1 MTPLLRHSVL
11 RGIAVITTAA
21 LLAAS
26 CGGGNGTTSV
36 DKAALEGE
44 ASLGGVDAGLGLEL
58 EAHSWTFRNYAP
70 SKAETFNVA
79 DAVALFGA
87 DAVCVEAPVD
97 GACVPTPEATA
108 WIDMVAGA
116 MVGGACE
123 GMTVSSLDRFLAG
136 TTPFTGDLPRSDA
149 YLRRIALLYATQF
162 LADVIDAT
170 QSWRSATPSQILG
183 ELERALADPAHEQYT
198 LGLYHGNGGHSV
210 LPIAIESVDAT
221 RSRIVVYDPNWPQA
235 DRWIDVDLDTEEW
248 VFSYAGT
255 NPDNLEDAWSG
266 GAREMVLTP
275 VSVRE
280 APFPEP
286 FSGSG
291 TGSDLLLAITSRNG
305 AWTVTAADG
314 TVTSGLD
321 ATPGTDGVLEIAR
334 GALGRQTI
342 LVAINGT
349 SAEVAGD
356 LERLAFQSA
365 AFDGTMVLE
374 APDSP
379 SEPECEGPCPSG
391 TSPSTVDPSDDEP
404 EGTRFTIVVEQ
415 DNLVIEAAPETNAVV
430 SVATANEYVSV
441 EATPELEVEIT
452 TDTEVTQ
459 VAWTDEVGEV
469 VQAVEIPVAEARV
482 DVAIT
487 VDGTITATEPEP
499 ESVEQPEEP
508 EEPTFARGS
517 LLPTTTEAPE
527 TTTTSTE
534 APETTTTA
542 TTTTTTTTEPLET
555 TTTTTTEPPETTTT
569 TTTTSTEPPETT
581 TTSTEP
587 PETTTTSTEPP
598 ETTTTTTTTTTA
610 APITPADLDGPSIS
624 DPDSRF
630 DMVLVGGYTPS
641 DTPDGWY
648 VEITLDDGTTT
659 TTGNVATP
667 SEGDPWVIWFTD
679 DVDLD
684 LVCGGTYTVT
694 ARLFDPTTGL
704 TGPAATTI
712 HTHTC

>member
-1 MTPLLRHSVL
+1 MTPLLRHSIL

-26 CGGGNGTTSV
+26 CGGGNGTNS
-36 DKAALEGE
+36 DNAAVQGA
-44 ASLGGVDAGLGLEL
+44 ASQGGVDAGLGLEL
-58 EAHSWTFRNYAP
+58 EAHSWTFRNYSP
-70 SKAETFNVA
+70 GKAEAFNVA

-87 DAVCVEAPVD
+87 DAVCVEAPVE

-136 TTPFTGDLPRSDA
+136 TTPLTGTLPRSDA

-170 QSWRSATPSQILG
+170 QSWRSAAPSQILG

-275 VSVRE
+275 ISVRE

-334 GALGRQTI
+334 GALGHQTI
-342 LVAINGT
+342 LVAANGT

-374 APDSP
+374 TPDSP
-379 SEPECEGPCPSG
+379 SEPECDGPCPSG
-391 TSPSTVDPSDDEP
+391 ASPSTVDPSDDEP
-404 EGTRFTIVVEQ
+404 EETRFTIVIEQ
-415 DNLVIEAAPETNAVV
+415 DNLVIEATTETNAVI

-441 EATPELEVEIT
+441 EATPELEAEIT

-459 VAWTDEVGEV
+459 VAWTDEAGEV
-469 VQAVEIPVAEARV
+469 VQAVEIPVAEVRV
-482 DVAIT
+482 DVDIT
-487 VDGTITATEPEP
+487 VDGTVTATEPEP
-499 ESVEQPEEP
+499 ESVEQP

-517 LLPTTTEAPE
+517 LLPTTTEPPE
-527 TTTTSTE
+527 TTT
-534 APETTTTA
+534 
-542 TTTTTTTTEPLET
+542 T

-569 TTTTSTEPPETT
+569 TTTTT
-581 TTSTEP
+581 
-587 PETTTTSTEPP
+587 TEPP
-598 ETTTTTTTTTTA
+598 ETTTTTTTTTTEPPETTTTTTTTTA
-610 APITPADLDGPSIS
+610 APTTPADLDGPSIA
-624 DPDSRF
+624 DLDSRL

-659 TTGNVATP
+659 TTRKVARP
-667 SEGDPWVIWFTD
+667 AEGDPWVIWFTD

-684 LVCGGTYTVT
+684 LVCGDTYTVT
-694 ARLFDPTTGL
+694 ARLFDPATGQ
-704 TGPAATTI
+704 TGPATTTT

>member
-1 MTPLLRHSVL
+1 MTPLLRHSIL

-26 CGGGNGTTSV
+26 CGGGNGTNS
-36 DKAALEGE
+36 DNAAVQGA
-44 ASLGGVDAGLGLEL
+44 ASQGGVDAGLGLEL
-58 EAHSWTFRNYAP
+58 EAHSWTFRNYSP
-70 SKAETFNVA
+70 GKAEAFNVA

-87 DAVCVEAPVD
+87 DAVCVEAPVE

-136 TTPFTGDLPRSDA
+136 TTPLTGTLPRSDT

-183 ELERALADPAHEQYT
+183 ELERALADPAREQYT

-235 DRWIDVDLDTEEW
+235 NRWIDVDLDTEEW
-248 VFSYAGT
+248 VFAYGGT

-321 ATPGTDGVLEIAR
+321 ATPGVDGVLEIAR

-356 LERLAFQSA
+356 FERLAFQSA
-365 AFDGTMVLE
+365 AFDGTMVLP
-374 APDSP
+374 ASDSP
-379 SEPECEGPCPSG
+379 FEPEVARRRPVTWLS
-391 TSPSTVDPSDDEP
+391 SDKP
-404 EGTRFTIVVEQ
+404 EGTRFTIVAEQ
-415 DNLVIEAAPETNAVV
+415 DNLVIEAAPETNAVI

-441 EATPELEVEIT
+441 EAPAELEVEIT

-459 VAWTDEVGEV
+459 VAWTDEAGEV
-469 VQAVEIPVAEARV
+469 VQVVEIPVAEVRV
-482 DVAIT
+482 DVDISA
-487 VDGTITATEPEP
+487 DGTVTATEPEP
-499 ESVEQPEEP
+499 ESVEQP

-517 LLPTTTEAPE
+517 LLPTTTEPPE
-527 TTTTSTE
+527 T
-534 APETTTTA
+534 
-542 TTTTTTTTEPLET
+542 T

-569 TTTTSTEPPETT
+569 TTTTT
-581 TTSTEP
+581 
-587 PETTTTSTEPP
+587 TEPP
-598 ETTTTTTTTTTA
+598 ETTTTTTTTTTEPPETTTTTTTTTA
-610 APITPADLDGPSIS
+610 APTTPADLDGPSIA
-624 DPDSRF
+624 DLDSRL

-659 TTGNVATP
+659 TTRKVARP
-667 SEGDPWVIWFTD
+667 AEGDPWVIWFTD

-684 LVCGGTYTVT
+684 LVCGDTYTVT
-694 ARLFDPTTGL
+694 ARLFDPATGQ
-704 TGPAATTI
+704 TGPATTTT

>member
-26 CGGGNGTTSV
+26 CGGGSGTTSV
-36 DKAALEGE
+36 DNE

-70 SKAETFNVA
+70 SKAEAFNVA

-136 TTPFTGDLPRSDA
+136 TTPLTGDLPRSDA
-149 YLRRIALLYATQF
+149 YLHRIALLYATQF

-210 LPIAIESVDAT
+210 LPIAIKSVDAT

-275 VSVRE
+275 ISVRE

-314 TVTSGLD
+314 IVTSGLD
-321 ATPGTDGVLEIAR
+321 ASPGVDGVLEIAR

-342 LVAINGT
+342 LVAINGN

-379 SEPECEGPCPSG
+379 FDPECNGTCPPV
-391 TSPSTVDPSDDEP
+391 TWPSSDQP

-415 DNLVIEAAPETNAVV
+415 DNLVIEAAPETNAVI

-459 VAWTDEVGEV
+459 VAWTDEVGKV
-469 VQAVEIPVAEARV
+469 VQTVEIPVAEVRV

-487 VDGTITATEPEP
+487 VDGTVTATEPEP

-508 EEPTFARGS
+508 TFARSS
-517 LLPTTTEAPE
+517 LLPTTT
-527 TTTTSTE
+527 TTE
-534 APETTTTA
+534 ALEATTTTA
-542 TTTTTTTTEPLET
+542 EPLETTTT

-569 TTTTSTEPPETT
+569 TTTT
-581 TTSTEP
+581 
-587 PETTTTSTEPP
+587 
-598 ETTTTTTTTTTA
+598 TA
-610 APITPADLDGPSIS
+610 APTTPADLDGPSIA
-624 DPDSRF
+624 DLDSRL

-641 DTPDGWY
+641 DTPDDWY

-659 TTGNVATP
+659 TTRNVATP

-679 DVDLD
+679 GVDLD

-694 ARLFDPTTGL
+694 ARLFDPTTGQ
-704 TGPAATTI
+704 TGPAATTVHI
-712 HTHTC
+712 HTC

>member
-11 RGIAVITTAA
+11 RGIAVVTTAA

-26 CGGGNGTTSV
+26 CGGGSDTT
-36 DKAALEGE
+36 EGE

-149 YLRRIALLYATQF
+149 YLHRIALLYATQF

-170 QSWRSATPSQILG
+170 RSWRSATPSQILG

-210 LPIAIESVDAT
+210 LPIAIKSVDAT

-314 TVTSGLD
+314 IVTSGLD
-321 ATPGTDGVLEIAR
+321 AAPGVDGVLEIAR

-379 SEPECEGPCPSG
+379 FNPECEGTCPPVTWS
-391 TSPSTVDPSDDEP
+391 SSDQP
-404 EGTRFTIVVEQ
+404 EGTRFTIVAEQ
-415 DNLVIEAAPETNAVV
+415 DNLVIEAAPETNAVI

-469 VQAVEIPVAEARV
+469 VQTVEIPVAEVRV

-487 VDGTITATEPEP
+487 VDGTVTATEPEP

-508 EEPTFARGS
+508 EEPEEPIRGS
-517 LLPTTTEAPE
+517 VL
-527 TTTTSTE
+527 TTSTE
-534 APETTTTA
+534 APETTTT
-542 TTTTTTTTEPLET
+542 TTTTEA
-555 TTTTTTEPPETTTT
+555 
-569 TTTTSTEPPETT
+569 
-581 TTSTEP
+581 
-587 PETTTTSTEPP
+587 P
-598 ETTTTTTTTTTA
+598 ETTTTTTTTTEAPETTSTSTTTSTTTTTTTTEAPETTSTSTTTSTTTTTTSTTTTA
-610 APITPADLDGPSIS
+610 APTTAAPTTPADLDGPSIA
-624 DPDSRF
+624 DLDSRL

-648 VEITLDDGTTT
+648 VEIALDDGTTT
-659 TTGNVATP
+659 TTRNVATP

-679 DVDLD
+679 GVDLD

-694 ARLFDPTTGL
+694 ARLFDPTTGQ
-704 TGPAATTI
+704 TGPAATTVHI
-712 HTHTC
+712 HTC

>member
-255 NPDNLEDAWSG
+255 
-266 GAREMVLTP
+266 
-275 VSVRE
+275 
-280 APFPEP
+280 
-286 FSGSG
+286 
-291 TGSDLLLAITSRNG
+291 
-305 AWTVTAADG
+305 
-314 TVTSGLD
+314 
-321 ATPGTDGVLEIAR
+321 TPGTDGVLEIAR

-469 VQAVEIPVAEARV
+469 VQAVEIPVAEVRV
-482 DVAIT
+482 DVDIT
-487 VDGTITATEPEP
+487 VDGAVVATEPEP

>member
-1 MTPLLRHSVL
+1 
-11 RGIAVITTAA
+11 
-21 LLAAS
+21 
-26 CGGGNGTTSV
+26 
-36 DKAALEGE
+36 
-44 ASLGGVDAGLGLEL
+44 
-58 EAHSWTFRNYAP
+58 
-70 SKAETFNVA
+70 
-79 DAVALFGA
+79 
-87 DAVCVEAPVD
+87 
-97 GACVPTPEATA
+97 
-108 WIDMVAGA
+108 MVAGA

-136 TTPFTGDLPRSDA
+136 TTPLTGDLPRSDA

-170 QSWRSATPSQILG
+170 QSWRSAAPSQILG

-314 TVTSGLD
+314 IVTSGLD
-321 ATPGTDGVLEIAR
+321 AAPGVDGVLEIAR

-379 SEPECEGPCPSG
+379 FDPECNGTCPPV
-391 TSPSTVDPSDDEP
+391 TWPSSVDPSDDEP
-404 EGTRFTIVVEQ
+404 EGTRFTIAVEQ

-441 EATPELEVEIT
+441 EATPELEVEIA

-459 VAWTDEVGEV
+459 VAWTDEIGEV
-469 VQAVEIPVAEARV
+469 VQAVEIPVAEVRV

-487 VDGTITATEPEP
+487 VDGSVAATEPEP
-499 ESVEQPEEP
+499 ESVEQP

-527 TTTTSTE
+527 TTTT
-534 APETTTTA
+534 
-542 TTTTTTTTEPLET
+542 TTTTTTTKTEPLET

-569 TTTTSTEPPETT
+569 TSTTEPPETT
-581 TTSTEP
+581 TTTSTTEP
-587 PETTTTSTEPP
+587 PETTTTTSTTEPP
-598 ETTTTTTTTTTA
+598 ETTTTTTTTTATTTEPPETTTTTTTTTA

-641 DTPDGWY
+641 DTPEGWY

-679 DVDLD
+679 DVDLN

-694 ARLFDPTTGL
+694 ARLFDSTTAQ
-704 TGPAATTI
+704 TGPATTTI

>member
-581 TTSTEP
+581 TT
-587 PETTTTSTEPP
+587 
-598 ETTTTTTTTTTA
+598 TTTTTTA

>member
-26 CGGGNGTTSV
+26 CGGGSGTTSV
-36 DKAALEGE
+36 DNE

-70 SKAETFNVA
+70 SKAEAFNVA

-136 TTPFTGDLPRSDA
+136 TTPLTGDLPRSDA
-149 YLRRIALLYATQF
+149 YLHRIALLYATQF

-210 LPIAIESVDAT
+210 LPIAIKSVDAT

-321 ATPGTDGVLEIAR
+321 AAPGTDGVLEISR

-379 SEPECEGPCPSG
+379 FNPECNGTCPPV
-391 TSPSTVDPSDDEP
+391 TWPSSDQP
-404 EGTRFTIVVEQ
+404 EGTRFTIVAEQ
-415 DNLVIEAAPETNAVV
+415 DNLVIEAAPETNAVI

-459 VAWTDEVGEV
+459 VAWTDEVGKV
-469 VQAVEIPVAEARV
+469 VQTVEIPVAEVRV

-487 VDGTITATEPEP
+487 VDGTVTATEPEP

-508 EEPTFARGS
+508 TFARSS
-517 LLPTTTEAPE
+517 LLPTTT
-527 TTTTSTE
+527 TTE
-534 APETTTTA
+534 ALEATTTTA
-542 TTTTTTTTEPLET
+542 EPLETTTT

-569 TTTTSTEPPETT
+569 TTTT
-581 TTSTEP
+581 
-587 PETTTTSTEPP
+587 
-598 ETTTTTTTTTTA
+598 TA
-610 APITPADLDGPSIS
+610 APTTPADLDGPSIA
-624 DPDSRF
+624 DLDSRL

-641 DTPDGWY
+641 DTPDDWY

-659 TTGNVATP
+659 TTRNVATP

-694 ARLFDPTTGL
+694 ARLFDPTTGQA
-704 TGPAATTI
+704 GPAATTVHI
-712 HTHTC
+712 HTC

>member
-1 MTPLLRHSVL
+1 MTPLLRHSIL
-11 RGIAVITTAA
+11 RGIAVVTAAA
-21 LLAAS
+21 LLVIS
-26 CGGGNGTTSV
+26 CGGGNSTTSV
-36 DKAALEGE
+36 DKAALQGE
-44 ASLGGVDAGLGLEL
+44 ASQGGVDAGLGLEL

-70 SKAETFNVA
+70 SEAEAFNVA

-87 DAVCVEAPVD
+87 DAVCVEEPVD

-136 TTPFTGDLPRSDA
+136 TTPLTGDLPRSDA

-210 LPIAIESVDAT
+210 LPIAVQSVDVT

-266 GAREMVLTP
+266 GARDMVLTP
-275 VSVRE
+275 ISVRE
-280 APFPEP
+280 TPFPEP

-291 TGSDLLLAITSRNG
+291 TGTDLLLAITSRNG

-321 ATPGTDGVLEIAR
+321 ATPGVDGVLEIAR

-342 LVAINGT
+342 LVAANGT
-349 SAEVAGD
+349 NAEVAGD
-356 LERLAFQSA
+356 LERLAFQSS
-365 AFDGTMVLE
+365 AFDGTMVLQ

-379 SEPECEGPCPSG
+379 FDPECNGTCPPVTWS
-391 TSPSTVDPSDDEP
+391 SSADPGAVEP
-404 EGTRFTIVVEQ
+404 DGTRFTIVVEQ
-415 DNLVIEAAPETNAVV
+415 DNLVIEAAPETNAVI

-441 EATPELEVEIT
+441 EATTELEVEIT
-452 TDTEVTQ
+452 TDTEATQ
-459 VAWTDEVGEV
+459 VAWTDEAGEV
-469 VQAVEIPVAEARV
+469 VQVVEIPVAEVRV
-482 DVAIT
+482 DVDIS
-487 VDGTITATEPEP
+487 VDGTVTATEPEP

-508 EEPTFARGS
+508 TFERSS
-517 LLPTTTEAPE
+517 LLP
-527 TTTTSTE
+527 
-534 APETTTTA
+534 
-542 TTTTTTTTEPLET
+542 
-555 TTTTTTEPPETTTT
+555 TTTEPPETTT
-569 TTTTSTEPPETT
+569 S
-581 TTSTEP
+581 
-587 PETTTTSTEPP
+587 
-598 ETTTTTTTTTTA
+598 TTTTTA
-610 APITPADLDGPSIS
+610 APTTPADLDGPSIA
-624 DPDSRF
+624 DLDSRL

-648 VEITLDDGTTT
+648 IEITLDDGTTT
-659 TTGNVATP
+659 TTRKVARP
-667 SEGDPWVIWFTD
+667 AEGDPWVIWFTD

-684 LVCGGTYTVT
+684 LVCGDTYTVA
-694 ARLFDPTTGL
+694 ARLFDPATGQ
-704 TGPAATTI
+704 TGPATTTT

>member
-26 CGGGNGTTSV
+26 CGGGSGTTSV
-36 DKAALEGE
+36 DNE

-136 TTPFTGDLPRSDA
+136 TTPLTGDLPRSDA
-149 YLRRIALLYATQF
+149 YLHRIALLYATQF

-314 TVTSGLD
+314 IVTSGLD
-321 ATPGTDGVLEIAR
+321 ASPGVDGVLEIAR

-379 SEPECEGPCPSG
+379 FDPECNGTCPPV
-391 TSPSTVDPSDDEP
+391 TWPSSDQP
-404 EGTRFTIVVEQ
+404 EGTRFTIVAEQ
-415 DNLVIEAAPETNAVV
+415 DNLVIEAAPETNAVI

-459 VAWTDEVGEV
+459 VAWTDEVGKV
-469 VQAVEIPVAEARV
+469 VQTVEIPVAEVRV

-487 VDGTITATEPEP
+487 VDGTVTATEPEP

-508 EEPTFARGS
+508 TFARSS
-517 LLPTTTEAPE
+517 LLPTTT
-527 TTTTSTE
+527 TTE
-534 APETTTTA
+534 ALETP
-542 TTTTTTTTEPLET
+542 TTTTEPLETTTT

-569 TTTTSTEPPETT
+569 TTTT
-581 TTSTEP
+581 
-587 PETTTTSTEPP
+587 
-598 ETTTTTTTTTTA
+598 TA
-610 APITPADLDGPSIS
+610 APTTPADLDGPSIA
-624 DPDSRF
+624 DLDSRL

-641 DTPDGWY
+641 DTPDDWY
-648 VEITLDDGTTT
+648 VEIALDDGTTT
-659 TTGNVATP
+659 TTRNVATP

-679 DVDLD
+679 GVDLD

-694 ARLFDPTTGL
+694 ARLFDPTTGQ
-704 TGPAATTI
+704 TGPAATTVHI
-712 HTHTC
+712 HTC

>member
-26 CGGGNGTTSV
+26 CGGGSGTTSV
-36 DKAALEGE
+36 DNE

-70 SKAETFNVA
+70 SKAEAFNVA

-87 DAVCVEAPVD
+87 GAVCVEEPVD

-136 TTPFTGDLPRSDA
+136 TTPLTGDLPRSDA
-149 YLRRIALLYATQF
+149 YLHRIALLYATQF

-321 ATPGTDGVLEIAR
+321 AAPGTDGVLEISR

-379 SEPECEGPCPSG
+379 FNPECNGTCPPV
-391 TSPSTVDPSDDEP
+391 TWPSSDQP
-404 EGTRFTIVVEQ
+404 EGTRFTIVAEQ
-415 DNLVIEAAPETNAVV
+415 DNLFIEAAPETNAVI
-430 SVATANEYVSV
+430 SVANANEYVSV

-452 TDTEVTQ
+452 TDTEVTR

-469 VQAVEIPVAEARV
+469 VQVVEIPVAEVRV

-487 VDGTITATEPEP
+487 VDGTVTATEPEP

-508 EEPTFARGS
+508 TFARSS
-517 LLPTTTEAPE
+517 LLPTTT
-527 TTTTSTE
+527 TTE
-534 APETTTTA
+534 ALEATTTTA
-542 TTTTTTTTEPLET
+542 EPLETTTT

-569 TTTTSTEPPETT
+569 TTTT
-581 TTSTEP
+581 
-587 PETTTTSTEPP
+587 
-598 ETTTTTTTTTTA
+598 TA
-610 APITPADLDGPSIS
+610 APTTPADLDGPSIA
-624 DPDSRF
+624 DLDSRL

-641 DTPDGWY
+641 DTPDDWY

-659 TTGNVATP
+659 TTRNVATP

-694 ARLFDPTTGL
+694 ARLFDPTTGQA
-704 TGPAATTI
+704 GPAATTVHI
-712 HTHTC
+712 HTC

>member
-26 CGGGNGTTSV
+26 CGGGSGTTSV
-36 DKAALEGE
+36 DNE

-70 SKAETFNVA
+70 SKAEAFNVA

-87 DAVCVEAPVD
+87 GAVCVEEPVD

-136 TTPFTGDLPRSDA
+136 TTPLTGDLPRSDA
-149 YLRRIALLYATQF
+149 YLHRIALLYATQF

-314 TVTSGLD
+314 IVTSGLD
-321 ATPGTDGVLEIAR
+321 AAPGVDGVLEISR

-379 SEPECEGPCPSG
+379 SEPECKGTCPPNTW
-391 TSPSTVDPSDDEP
+391 TSKVDPSSDES

-415 DNLVIEAAPETNAVV
+415 DNLVIEAAPETNAVI

-452 TDTEVTQ
+452 TDTEVTR

-469 VQAVEIPVAEARV
+469 VQAVEIPVAEVRV

-487 VDGTITATEPEP
+487 VDGTVTATEPEP

-508 EEPTFARGS
+508 EEPTFGRNS
-517 LLPTTTEAPE
+517 LLP
-527 TTTTSTE
+527 
-534 APETTTTA
+534 
-542 TTTTTTTTEPLET
+542 
-555 TTTTTTEPPETTTT
+555 TTTTTEPPE

-598 ETTTTTTTTTTA
+598 ETTTSTEPPETTTTTTEPPETTTTTTEPPETTTSTEPPETTTTTTEPPETTTTTA
-610 APITPADLDGPSIS
+610 PTTPADLDGPSIA
-624 DPDSRF
+624 DLDSRL

-648 VEITLDDGTTT
+648 VEITLNDGTTT
-659 TTGNVATP
+659 TTRNVARP

-679 DVDLD
+679 GVDLD

-694 ARLFDPTTGL
+694 ARLFDPTTGQ
-704 TGPAATTI
+704 TGPAATTVHI
-712 HTHTC
+712 HTC

>member
-11 RGIAVITTAA
+11 RGIAVVTTAA

-26 CGGGNGTTSV
+26 CGGGGDTTSV

-70 SKAETFNVA
+70 SEAEAFNVA

-136 TTPFTGDLPRSDA
+136 TTPLTGDLPRSDA
-149 YLRRIALLYATQF
+149 YLHRIALLYGTQF

-235 DRWIDVDLDTEEW
+235 DRWIDIDLDTEEW

-275 VSVRE
+275 ISVRE

-314 TVTSGLD
+314 IVTSGLD
-321 ATPGTDGVLEIAR
+321 AAPGVDGVLEIAR

-379 SEPECEGPCPSG
+379 FTPECEGTCPPVTWLSR
-391 TSPSTVDPSDDEP
+391 DKP
-404 EGTRFTIVVEQ
+404 EGTRFTIVAEQ

-452 TDTEVTQ
+452 TDTEVMQ
-459 VAWTDEVGEV
+459 VAWTDETGEV
-469 VQAVEIPVAEARV
+469 VQAVEVPVADVRV
-482 DVAIT
+482 DVHIT
-487 VDGTITATEPEP
+487 VDGTVTATEPEP

-508 EEPTFARGS
+508 TFARSS
-517 LLPTTTEAPE
+517 LLPATTTTEAL
-527 TTTTSTE
+527 E
-534 APETTTTA
+534 ATTTTA
-542 TTTTTTTTEPLET
+542 EPLETTTTTTTTTEPPETPTTTTTTATAPTTTTTEPPETPTTTT

-569 TTTTSTEPPETT
+569 S
-581 TTSTEP
+581 
-587 PETTTTSTEPP
+587 
-598 ETTTTTTTTTTA
+598 TTTTA
-610 APITPADLDGPSIS
+610 APTTPADLDGPSIA
-624 DPDSRF
+624 DLDSRL

-641 DTPDGWY
+641 DTPDDWY

-679 DVDLD
+679 GVDLD

-694 ARLFDPTTGL
+694 ARLFDPTTGQ
-704 TGPAATTI
+704 TGPAATTVHI
-712 HTHTC
+712 HTC